1 MADLYSI
8 LPGLDPNGQDILEA
22 ELLIKQVLEAKY
34 PDLDL
39 REGTGVRDL
48 VLRPTSFALALAKKG
63 YDSYFSQNLL
73 GGMDNDT
80 PTELVD
86 GVLSNLFLTRNT
98 GTFSVINARLY
109 FAREKS
115 VTLSTNTSFSP
126 NGTLLFFPATSLSF
140 PASAMQFDAF
150 QNEWYIDVDLVAA
163 QRGSEYNLS
172 SGSLLYFSN
181 FDPFFLHGEINN
193 LSQISSD
200 AETNLQFIAR
210 AKDAISTRNLIN
222 APSISSRLKSE
233 FNFIPRIRTIGASDP
248 EMFRDLLP
256 IAGQTFPAV
265 LSNSTTLSDG
275 GTKLLIEKVNHGY
288 IVGQKLTI
296 REVGT
301 NVILSNTPVTN
312 VIDSSNF
319 KVALGYTITPPRAMA
334 RVYIQEIWEPTYVH
348 SGGKVDIHCSSSVID
363 ELVQYTTNA
372 QGKCT
377 ITGPIYKLA
386 RSTSSGGELPDT
398 IPSGTPYTLSHPD
411 WTSRTDVT
419 ITQDSSNNILVK
431 LDNGFPLP
439 VGRLIHIQGW
449 PTAASNLYLPVR
461 EIVDEWSAYVGNTA
475 TDYTVDPGLAPQI
488 NFVHAPKDFGFS
500 TYQTLTLDFGASQA
514 NKTASFVTSSFQ
526 YLDSIQS
533 YLELEDNRVVCGD
546 YLARGFDVYVVNFN
560 LIVYDNF
567 SVTSGQAADIV
578 TSYFNSLE
586 PGQDLIIS
594 EVIAALT
601 SQGLSGLRT
610 PIGVSYALYTK
621 DLFPASTVALVD
633 KIQPLNSSSVYLL
646 GSMIVT
652 PQAL

>member
-73 GGMDNDT
+73 GGMDDDT

-265 LSNSTTLSDG
+265 LSNSTSLTDG

-288 IVGQKLTI
+288 IVGQKLNV
-296 REVGT
+296 REVGSAIVLT
-301 NVILSNTPVTN
+301 NTPVTN
-312 VIDSSNF
+312 VIDANNF
-319 KVALGYTITPPRAMA
+319 KVALGYTLTPSRAIA
-334 RVYIQEIWEPTYVH
+334 RVYIEELWEPTYVH

-377 ITGPIYKLA
+377 ITGPIFKLT
-386 RSTSSGGELPDT
+386 RSGTPGGEFADT
-398 IPSGTPYTLSHPD
+398 IPINQSYTLSHPD

-431 LDNGFPLP
+431 LDNGFPIP

-500 TYQTLTLDFGASQA
+500 TYQTMTLDFGVAQA

-526 YLDSIQS
+526 YLGSIQS

-567 SVTSGQAADIV
+567 TVTSGQAADIV

-586 PGQDLIIS
+586 PGQDLILS

-633 KIQPLNSSSVYLL
+633 KIQPLNSSSVYIL